1 MGWKNKPTNFTHEIE
16 KQGEERAKR
25 LLTIGIQS
33 VVFGSPVMDG
43 TYRGSHKVSIG
54 QEDYQ
59 FDPNHNDLGGAS
71 TISKGLAQIVKFK
84 LGDKAFI
91 QTNASHAYALEI
103 GHSKQAPNGVY
114 SIAFINMRN
123 SK

>member
-1 MGWKNKPTNFTHEIE
+1 MGWKNKPTNFAIEVE
-16 KQGEERAKR
+16 KQGEDRAKR

-59 FDPNHNDLGGAS
+59 FDSNHNDLGGES

-91 QTNASHAYALEI
+91 QTNASHAYALEM
-103 GHSKQAPNGVY
+103 GHSKQVPYGVY
-114 SIAFINMRN
+114 SIAFLNMRN
-123 SK
+123 VK